1 MVTSTDRIGNPS
13 VECGGVKTKGARCR
27 QGSRSGAD
35 CGSRPEC
42 ADQATLNGALV
53 ELPPLEAKSGE
64 PDGSYRAA
72 PDWPRLVRWNFGQKT
87 SRFEGKRKNILLL

>member
-1 MVTSTDRIGNPS
+1 MVTRLLVMVTRLARHGDEHGPYRESS

-53 ELPPLEAKSGE
+53 ELPRNGAG
-64 PDGSYRAA
+64 
-72 PDWPRLVRWNFGQKT
+72 
-87 SRFEGKRKNILLL
+87 